1 MYDLVGK
8 VALQGNSPK
17 KAYFVKNDNETTT
30 AYGINRGIVN
40 IIVGFELLKPA
51 EFIY

>member
-1 MYDLVGK
+1 MSDLFGK
-8 VALQGNSPK
+8 VVLQGNSPK
-17 KAYFVKNDNETTT
+17 IVYFVKNDNETTT

-40 IIVGFELLKPA
+40 TIVGFELLKPA